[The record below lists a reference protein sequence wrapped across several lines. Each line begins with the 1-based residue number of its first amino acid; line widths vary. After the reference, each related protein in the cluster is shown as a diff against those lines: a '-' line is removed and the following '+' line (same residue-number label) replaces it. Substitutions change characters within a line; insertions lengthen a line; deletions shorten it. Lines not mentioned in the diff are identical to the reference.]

1 MIEISVVI
9 PTCNRKE
16 RLISLLH
23 NLERSTFPLKEV
35 IIVDSGEDRLS
46 EMECSSFQ
54 NLDITYVSSKKS
66 VCKQRNKGI
75 AIAKSEW
82 IFVCDDDIEVPAN
95 YIEKLVSHID
105 SPQKSVCVSGLFL
118 QKDKGEWIAKY
129 NITSGK
135 TLLWNYI
142 FNLSL
147 WGEINCKDNILTK
160 GVKQYYKQKHNH
172 ISKAGWPV
180 ITDFSGEYFV
190 TPLYSL
196 GASLVKKTWL
206 INSAFDEVLDRHG
219 IGDHYGVI
227 AGFPL
232 HEVHVLN
239 TAFVYHHHEE
249 ANRLQNT
256 VQYYRRVLAL
266 DYFRRIK
273 KQPGHVKKIWLL
285 WSLCGNLLAFI
296 SRLNGNMIIA
306 SLKLLFVIGF
316 NKNPY
321 FIAAK
326 NHRKVQEPVV

>member
-1 MIEISVVI
+1 M
-9 PTCNRKE
+9 
-16 RLISLLH
+16 SLLH
-23 NLERSTFPLKEV
+23 NLEQSTYPLKEV

-46 EMECSSFQ
+46 EMECSFFQ
-54 NLDITYVSSKKS
+54 NIDITYISSEKS
-66 VCKQRNKGI
+66 VCIQRNKGI
-75 AIAKSEW
+75 AIAKSAW
-82 IFVCDDDIEVPAN
+82 IFLCDDDIEVPAD
-95 YIEKLVSHID
+95 YVEILVSHIG
-105 SPQKSVCVSGLFL
+105 SQQKPVCASGLFL
-118 QKDKGEWIAKY
+118 QKVKGEWIAKY

-142 FNLSL
+142 FNLSV
-147 WGEINCKDNILTK
+147 WGELNCKDNFLTRS
-160 GVKQYYKQKHNH
+160 VKQYYKQKHNH
-172 ISKAGWPV
+172 ISKSGWPV
-180 ITDFSGEYFV
+180 ITDFSGEYFI

-196 GASLVKKTWL
+196 GASLVKKAWL
-206 INSAFDEVLDRHG
+206 INAPFDEVLDRHG

-273 KQPGHVKKIWLL
+273 RQPGHVKKISLW
-285 WSLCGNLLAFI
+285 WSLCGNLLVFI
-296 SRLNGNMIIA
+296 FRLNGNMIKA
-306 SLKLLFVIGF
+306 SFKLLFIIGF

-321 FIAAK
+321 FTAAK
-326 NHRKVQEPVV
+326 KYRKVQEPIV